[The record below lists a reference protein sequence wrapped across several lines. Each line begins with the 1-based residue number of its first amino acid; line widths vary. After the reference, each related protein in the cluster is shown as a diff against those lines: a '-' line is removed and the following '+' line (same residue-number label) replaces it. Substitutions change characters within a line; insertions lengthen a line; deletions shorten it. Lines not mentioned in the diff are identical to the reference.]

1 VDITNRHL
9 NLSEW
14 IRVIDTT
21 LDEGSKEPI
30 LNLPDQGQGVYDAIF
45 VGGGAGG
52 RFGSAYLKAMGG
64 RPLIIDAWPFLGG
77 TCPHQACV
85 PHHLFSDVAAELD
98 LWRWF
103 SGQLFFPEWDPNRA
117 SILDI
122 VNLFRKGRSTAH
134 AFMNWQTKEQ
144 LEVEYVLNAP
154 ARVLDANTVEAAG
167 QKFKGRNLVL
177 GTGASPSRPAVP
189 GMDKPGVF
197 DFATLIEE
205 LDYEP
210 TRCVIVGGG
219 KTSLEY
225 GSFFHSTGCQTTI
238 VSRSPL
244 MRTPSLHHVDEGLR
258 NYVVEGMR
266 KRGVEILEG
275 AQPVEIRGTDRVE
288 SVLIQVADGE
298 LLEIKTDFVFI
309 GAGEVPKSAQFSDVL
324 GLELGR
330 RGEIVVD
337 EHMRTNVPNVYAIG
351 DIIGPPM
358 EMFKARKCGVTAA
371 RNIMGEPITFNFD
384 EFPDFLHTTY
394 EVTWVGLS
402 EEEAREQFP
411 EVIIIQMPPYVEG
424 LDTEHLPLPCAERTM
439 LYAFAK
445 AELSGFQKL
454 VIDGQSRRVVGAHH
468 VGHGAKDAFQYL
480 DYLIHRPEGLTIDE
494 LGWMNELFLNP
505 EHFVQLSR
513 LRAGRSELVSL

>member
-154 ARVLDANTVEAAG
+154 ARVLNANTVEAAG
-167 QKFKGRNLVL
+167 QKFK
-177 GTGASPSRPAVP
+177 
-189 GMDKPGVF
+189 
-197 DFATLIEE
+197 
-205 LDYEP
+205 
-210 TRCVIVGGG
+210 
-219 KTSLEY
+219 
-225 GSFFHSTGCQTTI
+225 
-238 VSRSPL
+238 
-244 MRTPSLHHVDEGLR
+244 
-258 NYVVEGMR
+258 
-266 KRGVEILEG
+266 
-275 AQPVEIRGTDRVE
+275 
-288 SVLIQVADGE
+288 
-298 LLEIKTDFVFI
+298 
-309 GAGEVPKSAQFSDVL
+309 
-324 GLELGR
+324 
-330 RGEIVVD
+330 
-337 EHMRTNVPNVYAIG
+337 
-351 DIIGPPM
+351 
-358 EMFKARKCGVTAA
+358 
-371 RNIMGEPITFNFD
+371 
-384 EFPDFLHTTY
+384 
-394 EVTWVGLS
+394 
-402 EEEAREQFP
+402 
-411 EVIIIQMPPYVEG
+411 
-424 LDTEHLPLPCAERTM
+424 
-439 LYAFAK
+439 
-445 AELSGFQKL
+445 
-454 VIDGQSRRVVGAHH
+454 
-468 VGHGAKDAFQYL
+468 
-480 DYLIHRPEGLTIDE
+480 
-494 LGWMNELFLNP
+494 
-505 EHFVQLSR
+505 
-513 LRAGRSELVSL
+513 